1 MPSYLARWGSARE
14 REARVRIE
22 LLVTQLERFFTRWA
36 VQGTIEI
43 PRDQARR
50 SSPTSGTP
58 ALTRRRA
65 DDRRTPRAD
74 GGGYVPSVGAVGVVA
89 QRAQEVDAPEL
100 GPVRS

>member
-43 PRDQARR
+43 PRDQAAEVLTDIWYPA
-50 SSPTSGTP
+50 SP
-58 ALTRRRA
+58 RRRA

-74 GGGYVPSVGAVGVVA
+74 GGGYVPKRRC
-89 QRAQEVDAPEL
+89 RAA
-100 GPVRS
+100 